1 MAYRFLITGGGTGGH
16 VIPALAVAEEL
27 RQRGHDVLF
36 VGVERGME
44 SRLVPEAGFPIRHIK
59 VQGLN
64 RVGLVNAVR
73 SLALIPGSV
82 YHAAA
87 EIRAFRPHVLFSLG
101 GYVAG
106 PVMAAGRLT
115 ATPMVIME
123 PNAYPGLTAR
133 WTSKIVRRALVNFQ
147 ETLKWFPPGRAE
159 VTGVPV
165 REAFFS
171 LPPVDP
177 KPPFTL
183 LVTGGSQGS
192 RPLNAAVRAAW
203 PIWKA
208 SALPLRILHQT
219 GRTEADAIAAAFA
232 ASGLDGEVFAFHNDM
247 PSLFGQAHMVVGR
260 SGASSVAELC
270 AARRGSI
277 LIPFPQA
284 ADNHQLKNA
293 QVLASA
299 GAAHLLEQHALS
311 GETLAREVERIFGD
325 PARLLDMS
333 ESAGKLA
340 KHGVAA
346 KVADILEQ
354 EAATS
359 NPA

>member
-16 VIPALAVAEEL
+16 VIPAIAVAEEL
-27 RQRGHDVLF
+27 RRRGHEVLF

-82 YHAAA
+82 FHAAA

-115 ATPMVIME
+115 GTPMVIME
-123 PNAYPGLTAR
+123 PNAHPGLTAR
-133 WTSKIVRRALVNFQ
+133 WTSKIVRRALVNFP
-147 ETLKWFPPGRAE
+147 ETVKWFPPGRAE

-171 LPPVDP
+171 VPPVDP

-208 SALPLRILHQT
+208 SGLPLRILHQA
-219 GRTEADAIAAAFA
+219 GRLEANDVAAAFA
-232 ASGLDGEVFAFHNDM
+232 SSGLDGEVFAFHNDM
-247 PSLFGQAHMVVGR
+247 PSLFAQAHLVLGR

-277 LIPFPQA
+277 LVPFPQA

-293 QVLASA
+293 QVLAVA
-299 GAAHLLEQHALS
+299 GAAHLLEQHLLS
-311 GETLAREVERIFGD
+311 GETLAREVERIFSHPDTIRRMGQ
-325 PARLLDMS
+325 A
-333 ESAGKLA
+333 AGTLA
-340 KHGVAA
+340 KQGVAA
-346 KVADILEQ
+346 KVAGILEQ
-354 EAATS
+354 EAAAR
-359 NPA
+359 NAA